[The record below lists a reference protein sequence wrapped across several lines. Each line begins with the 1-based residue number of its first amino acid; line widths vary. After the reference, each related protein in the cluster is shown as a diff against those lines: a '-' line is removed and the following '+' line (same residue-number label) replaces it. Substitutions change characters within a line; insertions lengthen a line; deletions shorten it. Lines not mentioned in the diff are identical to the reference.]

1 MENST
6 ITPDCILAGLGEL
19 DRKELAGM
27 IALLENAKFLALAV
41 EFAEKAGSKLKLP
54 VRSERFAARVSAAA
68 DKINDSTDETN
79 SLRHHLWCMLRKG
92 VDLDVS
98 LPLATRTARRES
110 VELGHQVSK
119 KLSSEY
125 STLPKDARRSKRA
138 LDWIKRKT
146 LRFGGQENLEFGKIV
161 ELEATR
167 LLGAL
172 LKEDALD
179 AETKSQ
185 LMNEI
190 RAKFEDL
197 PADLKDEKLQKA
209 ISSGD
214 WEIIGA
220 VLTSGSFVSI
230 AIAVEIAGFS
240 AYILAA
246 KASAIVPFIGGKTA
260 VSLLAVLANPLF
272 IIFVLVGCG
281 WFTVS
286 GVGSSVRSAVSTRIV
301 VLLALKGLLNRR
313 DGCAALLNDFR
324 TIDPGTLSTL
334 RYLSPSQ
341 CQTMRARG
349 KRVEELACHAISR
362 APGIPPPPWDKQP
375 EGEAAKAI
383 EDFLHIDQKRN
394 RDQLDVLATGILT
407 AGDLLYASWSINP
420 LVIQAAD
427 FSRSAEIDNIFE
439 FSAFAGRWE
448 EMSAASAQGLENS
461 LQGYTA
467 EQLVLTRLVEEG
479 HAVELAASSNTPGFD
494 ILVDGMP
501 FQIKCGEP
509 DSISLL
515 TEHFEKYQDVPVIAN
530 TELAAGAAEQP
541 WADQVFVIDGF
552 DLETVREMTST
563 ALEAGAAIGDLP
575 IPFYA
580 VIVGIARN
588 LQDLKNG
595 RMGFA
600 DLPSELVVEA
610 VIRGTL
616 ATVGAKTGA
625 VAGLIFFGPAGPVI
639 LSPVGGVIS
648 LLATP
653 KVRQLIEDTVSPDWS
668 KEVVERAASLR
679 SNVFNALDRRLR
691 YLNREPLTA
700 YEPNT
705 VENWLYARK
714 LDDIIA
720 SAEQRTDI
728 ESLSLNTAVDGQV
741 LLGKVL
747 AAQILDPAI
756 RKAQLA
762 LIQKLKDKPKTRDAL
777 RKGGKRIAETV
788 SRVTSK
794 AKS

>member
-1 MENST
+1 M
-6 ITPDCILAGLGEL
+6 
-19 DRKELAGM
+19 
-27 IALLENAKFLALAV
+27 
-41 EFAEKAGSKLKLP
+41 
-54 VRSERFAARVSAAA
+54 
-68 DKINDSTDETN
+68 
-79 SLRHHLWCMLRKG
+79 
-92 VDLDVS
+92 
-98 LPLATRTARRES
+98 
-110 VELGHQVSK
+110 
-119 KLSSEY
+119 
-125 STLPKDARRSKRA
+125 
-138 LDWIKRKT
+138 
-146 LRFGGQENLEFGKIV
+146 
-161 ELEATR
+161 
-167 LLGAL
+167 
-172 LKEDALD
+172 
-179 AETKSQ
+179 
-185 LMNEI
+185 
-190 RAKFEDL
+190 
-197 PADLKDEKLQKA
+197 
-209 ISSGD
+209 
-214 WEIIGA
+214 
-220 VLTSGSFVSI
+220 
-230 AIAVEIAGFS
+230 
-240 AYILAA
+240 
-246 KASAIVPFIGGKTA
+246 
-260 VSLLAVLANPLF
+260 
-272 IIFVLVGCG
+272 
-281 WFTVS
+281 
-286 GVGSSVRSAVSTRIV
+286 
-301 VLLALKGLLNRR
+301 
-313 DGCAALLNDFR
+313 
-324 TIDPGTLSTL
+324 
-334 RYLSPSQ
+334 
-341 CQTMRARG
+341 
-349 KRVEELACHAISR
+349 
-362 APGIPPPPWDKQP
+362 
-375 EGEAAKAI
+375 
-383 EDFLHIDQKRN
+383 
-394 RDQLDVLATGILT
+394 LATGILT

-515 TEHFEKYQDVPVIAN
+515 TEHFEKHQDVPVIAN
-530 TELAAGAAEQP
+530 TELAAGTAEQP

-625 VAGLIFFGPAGPVI
+625 VAGLIFFGPAGPII

-653 KVRQLIEDTVSPDWS
+653 KVRQLIEETVSPDWS
-668 KEVVERAASLR
+668 KEVVERAAFLK
-679 SNVFNALDRRLR
+679 SNVLNALDRRLC

-700 YEPNT
+700 YESNT
-705 VENWLYARK
+705 VENWLYGRK

-756 RKAQLA
+756 RKTQLA
-762 LIQKLKDKPKTRDAL
+762 LIQKLKDKPKTRDTL